1 LASAAGGPKRL
12 WTLVAAAVWRRARRR
27 LRAGPRYRW
36 RFTGRTPDRVLVAPP
51 DLRLADPQ
59 VAHEIYSGRFPLSGH
74 MVETGGESPFQISVA
89 DRGWLK
95 SLHGF
100 RWLRHMRAA
109 GTDLAVSNAR
119 ALVADWIAVNGG
131 RIEGVAWDPGTVAKR
146 IIAWL
151 QHSNVVLQDADIRF
165 YRVFLRS
172 LAVQIRYLRWAAHGM
187 PDGKELLRARI
198 ALAFAAL
205 SLPTSAG
212 ALRHVTRQLAE
223 ELDRQILPDGGH
235 VSRNPLAIMELLADL
250 VPLRKTYA
258 SQSEAMPAEL
268 VNAVERMLP
277 ALRFFRHGDGSLARF
292 NGMGATI
299 QDRIAALL
307 HYDEAGGAPLMHAP
321 HSGYDRL
328 ALGDTVVIADTGVPP
343 PAELSNAANAG
354 CLAFEMSAGRHCVIV
369 NCGIDTY
376 GPADVRPLG
385 RATAAHTTAT
395 LNDTSQARFN
405 HPHQFTTLLG
415 KPLLGGAKHVSC
427 QRDDTA
433 EAQGFAA
440 AHDAYLALFG
450 LYHERQIRLS
460 NAGKLL
466 VGIDRFYKPAGAL
479 PLAGDRDAVAV
490 RFHLHPE
497 IELFKQEDALVLI
510 ARDGIRW
517 RFLSPDVAA
526 LVDETIFFAGL
537 AGPRRSKQIVL
548 AGRVADIP
556 AIRWRFE
563 QIAR

>member
-12 WTLVAAAVWRRARRR
+12 WTLVAAEVWRRTRRR

-36 RFTGRTPDRVLVAPP
+36 RFTGRAPDRILVAPP

-131 RIEGVAWDPGTVAKR
+131 RIEGTAWDPGTVAKR

-151 QHSNVVLQDADIRF
+151 QHSNVVLQGADIRF

-187 PDGKELLRARI
+187 PDGKEKLRARI
-198 ALAFAAL
+198 ALAFATL

-212 ALRHVTRQLAE
+212 GLRNVTRQLAE

-235 VSRNPLAIMELLADL
+235 VSRNPLTIMELLADL

-307 HYDEAGGAPLMHAP
+307 HYDETSGAPLLHAP

-328 ALGDTVVIADTGVPP
+328 ALGDTIVIADTGIPP
-343 PAELSNAANAG
+343 PAELSNSASAG
-354 CLAFEMSAGRHCVIV
+354 CLSFEMSAGRHCVVV

-385 RATAAHTTAT
+385 RATAAHSTAT
-395 LNDTSQARFN
+395 LNDTSQARFS
-405 HPHQFTTLLG
+405 HPNRFATLLG
-415 KPLLGGAKHVSC
+415 KPLLGGPRHVSC

-433 EAQGFAA
+433 DAQGFAA
-440 AHDAYLALFG
+440 AHDAYLQTFG
-450 LYHERQIRLS
+450 LYHERQMRLS
-460 NAGKLL
+460 DGGRLL
-466 VGIDRFYKPAGAL
+466 VGIDRFYKPAGAM

-490 RFHLHPE
+490 RFHVHPD
-497 IELFKQEDALVLI
+497 IELFKEGTALILV
-510 ARDGIRW
+510 AHDGIRW
-517 RFLSPDVAA
+517 RFLSPDVMPI
-526 LVDETIFFAGL
+526 VDETIFFAGL

-548 AGRVADIP
+548 AGRVSDFP